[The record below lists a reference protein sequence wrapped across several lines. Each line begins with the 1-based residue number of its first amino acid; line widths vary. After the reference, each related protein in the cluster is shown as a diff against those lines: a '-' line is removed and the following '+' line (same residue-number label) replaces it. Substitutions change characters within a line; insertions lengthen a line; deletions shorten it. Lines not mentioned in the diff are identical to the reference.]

1 MVKEDFIFRQAQTA
15 DAEAIATY
23 FCKLGA
29 ASKKRF
35 GPHAFELASIR
46 HILQDTSAFLV
57 FIAIHLPSD
66 EVAAYAVLKKGSLQH
81 DRHRLI
87 GYGITPDEETDC
99 TLAPSVADAWQH
111 AGVGSELHHFI
122 ENELLQAGFRR
133 IILWGGVQADNY
145 PAVRFYQKHQ
155 YQLLGEFEYNGLNY
169 DMIRLLKENTA

>member
-1 MVKEDFIFRQAQTA
+1 MIILKIVKKDFTFRKAQTA
-15 DAEAIATY
+15 DSEAIAIY
-23 FCKLGA
+23 FDKLSP

-35 GPHAFELASIR
+35 SPHPFDAGSIR
-46 HILQDTSAFLV
+46 HIVQDTAVYLV

-66 EVAAYAVLKKGSLQH
+66 EVVAYAVLKKGSLQH
-81 DRHRLI
+81 DRHRLT

-111 AGVGSELHHFI
+111 AGLGSQLHQYI

-133 IILWGGVQADNY
+133 IILWGGVQADNN

-155 YQLLGEFEYNGLNY
+155 YQTLGEFNYYGLNY
-169 DMIRLLKENTA
+169 DMIRNL